1 MYVYVYGKNVLK
13 EYLGNNQKIN
23 NVYLTEGFKDK
34 DILNLIEKNNLNYSY
49 LPKNKIDRLVNG
61 NHQGIIL
68 DIDDFKYSS
77 LEDVLSNIKNEY
89 PLLVMLDHLE
99 DPHNLGAIIRTSEAL
114 GVDGIIIPNKRS
126 ISVNGTVIKT
136 SAGAISNIP
145 IIEVSNLVNTMN
157 ILKKKGFWFVG
168 TDMNGEDYSTL
179 DYKMPLC
186 LVIGS
191 EGSGMSNLVRK
202 TCDYIVSIPM
212 KGKVNSLNASV
223 ASAIV
228 ISNVILNRRSN

>member
-1 MYVYVYGKNVLK
+1 
-13 EYLGNNQKIN
+13 
-23 NVYLTEGFKDK
+23 
-34 DILNLIEKNNLNYSY
+34 
-49 LPKNKIDRLVNG
+49 
-61 NHQGIIL
+61 
-68 DIDDFKYSS
+68 
-77 LEDVLSNIKNEY
+77 
-89 PLLVMLDHLE
+89 
-99 DPHNLGAIIRTSEAL
+99 
-114 GVDGIIIPNKRS
+114 
-126 ISVNGTVIKT
+126 
-136 SAGAISNIP
+136 
-145 IIEVSNLVNTMN
+145 MN

>member
-1 MYVYVYGKNVLK
+1 MYVYGKNVLK

-77 LEDVLSNIKNEY
+77 LEEVLSNIKNEY

-191 EGSGMSNLVRK
+191 EGTGMSNLVRK

>member
-1 MYVYVYGKNVLK
+1 MYVYGKNVLK

-77 LEDVLSNIKNEY
+77 LEEVLSNIKNEY

-179 DYKMPLC
+179 DYKMSLC

>member
-1 MYVYVYGKNVLK
+1 MYVYGKNVLK

-23 NVYLTEGFKDK
+23 NVYLAEGFKDK

-77 LEDVLSNIKNEY
+77 LEEVLSNVKNEY

-191 EGSGMSNLVRK
+191 EGNGMSNLVRK

>member
-1 MYVYVYGKNVLK
+1 MYVYGKNVLK

-77 LEDVLSNIKNEY
+77 LEEALSNIKNEY

>member
-1 MYVYVYGKNVLK
+1 MYVYGKNVLK

-77 LEDVLSNIKNEY
+77 LEEVLSNIKNEY

-136 SAGAISNIP
+136 SAGAISNNP

>member
-1 MYVYVYGKNVLK
+1 MYVYGKNVLK

-77 LEDVLSNIKNEY
+77 LEEVLSNIKNEY
-89 PLLVMLDHLE
+89 PLLVMLDNLE

>member
-1 MYVYVYGKNVLK
+1 MYVYGKNVLK

-23 NVYLTEGFKDK
+23 NVYLAEGFKDK

-61 NHQGIIL
+61 NHQGILL

-77 LEDVLSNIKNEY
+77 LEEVLSNIKNEY

-145 IIEVSNLVNTMN
+145 IIEVSNLVNAMN

-191 EGSGMSNLVRK
+191 EGNGMSNLVRK

>member
-1 MYVYVYGKNVLK
+1 MYVYGKNVLK

-34 DILNLIEKNNLNYSY
+34 DILNLIEKNNLKYSY

-77 LEDVLSNIKNEY
+77 LEEALSNIKNEY

-145 IIEVSNLVNTMN
+145 IIEVSNLVNTIN

>member
-1 MYVYVYGKNVLK
+1 MYVYGKNVLK

-77 LEDVLSNIKNEY
+77 LEEVLSNIKNEY

-157 ILKKKGFWFVG
+157 VLKKKGFWFVG
-168 TDMNGEDYSTL
+168 TDMDGEDYSTL

-191 EGSGMSNLVRK
+191 EGNGMSNLVRK

>member
-1 MYVYVYGKNVLK
+1 MYVYGKNVLK

-23 NVYLTEGFKDK
+23 NVYLAEGFKDK

-77 LEDVLSNIKNEY
+77 LEEVLSNIKNEY

-99 DPHNLGAIIRTSEAL
+99 DPHNFGAIIRTSEAL

>member
-1 MYVYVYGKNVLK
+1 MYVYGKNVLK

-179 DYKMPLC
+179 DYKMSLC

>member
-1 MYVYVYGKNVLK
+1 MYVYGKNVLK

-23 NVYLTEGFKDK
+23 NVYLAEGFKDK

-77 LEDVLSNIKNEY
+77 LEEVLSNVRNEY

-191 EGSGMSNLVRK
+191 EGNGMSNLVRK

>member
-1 MYVYVYGKNVLK
+1 MYVYGKNVLK

-77 LEDVLSNIKNEY
+77 LEEVLSNIKNEY

-145 IIEVSNLVNTMN
+145 IIEVSNLVNTIN

>member
-1 MYVYVYGKNVLK
+1 MYVYGKNVLK

-34 DILNLIEKNNLNYSY
+34 DILNLIEKNNLKYSY

-77 LEDVLSNIKNEY
+77 LEEALSNIKNEY

>member
-1 MYVYVYGKNVLK
+1 MYVYGKNVLK

-77 LEDVLSNIKNEY
+77 LEEVLSNVRNEY

>member
-1 MYVYVYGKNVLK
+1 
-13 EYLGNNQKIN
+13 
-23 NVYLTEGFKDK
+23 
-34 DILNLIEKNNLNYSY
+34 
-49 LPKNKIDRLVNG
+49 
-61 NHQGIIL
+61 
-68 DIDDFKYSS
+68 
-77 LEDVLSNIKNEY
+77 
-89 PLLVMLDHLE
+89 MLDHLE

>member
-1 MYVYVYGKNVLK
+1 MYVYGKNVLK

-77 LEDVLSNIKNEY
+77 LEEVLSNIKNEY

>member
-1 MYVYVYGKNVLK
+1 MYVYGKNVLK

>member
-1 MYVYVYGKNVLK
+1 MYVYGKNVLK

-23 NVYLTEGFKDK
+23 NVYLAEGFKDK

-49 LPKNKIDRLVNG
+49 LPKNKIDRLVNR

-77 LEDVLSNIKNEY
+77 LEEVLSNVKNEY

>member
-1 MYVYVYGKNVLK
+1 MKNVLK